1 MIIGSGLIAKS
12 CKIIDNSDV
21 LFFASG
27 VSNSMSNN
35 ESEFEREINLL
46 NENLN
51 TEKKIIYFSSID
63 EYVINEKYLEHKK
76 KIEKIIETKTD
87 NFIIMKIPQLIGK
100 YGNSN
105 NFINYLINCIK
116 NDLEF
121 DVFLTERSLL
131 DVMDLITILNN
142 LLEVNHTGI
151 VNINYIELMKV
162 EKFISIIEDLVNKK
176 AKIKNY
182 IHMKQEIKVND
193 GFVNSLLENSIGNT
207 LSYNSKVIDKYF
219 R

>member
-1 MIIGSGLIAKS
+1 MIVGNGLIAKN
-12 CKIIDNSDV
+12 CFLIDREDV

-35 ESEFEREINLL
+35 KSEFEREINLL
-46 NENLN
+46 NDNLN

-76 KIEKIIETKTD
+76 KIENIIKTKTD

-105 NFINYLINCIK
+105 NFINHVVNCIK

-142 LLEVNHTGI
+142 LLEINYTGI

-162 EKFISIIEDLVNKK
+162 EKFISIIENMVNKK

-182 IHMKQEIKVND
+182 IPMKQEIKVNN
-193 GFVNSLLENSIGNT
+193 GFVNSLLETSIGNT